1 LGNHK
6 LNQRHMIQ
14 FHELRI
20 GDIVL
25 VEFNGQRTEGQVT
38 GLDGD
43 DKQINVETQA
53 QAFWYSPD
61 DLYPIPLDDNQL
73 MEFGF
78 EKQDQPGGGVKYLK
92 GPFRILLSEKGNFS
106 QFEMWYREDHRQ
118 IHDPLSVH
126 QLQNH
131 YHQMTKV
138 DLTRGVNAH

>member
-1 LGNHK
+1 
-6 LNQRHMIQ
+6 MIQ
-14 FHELRI
+14 FHELRV

-25 VEFNGQRTEGQVT
+25 VAFNGQRTEGEVT
-38 GLDGD
+38 GVSIGD
-43 DKQINVETQA
+43 KEVNVETEA
-53 QAFWYSPD
+53 QAFWYSPS

>member
-1 LGNHK
+1 
-6 LNQRHMIQ
+6 MIQ
-14 FHELRI
+14 FHELRV

-25 VEFNGQRTEGQVT
+25 VEFNGQRTEGEVT
-38 GLDGD
+38 GVSVGD
-43 DKQINVETQA
+43 KELNVDTGA
-53 QAFWYSPD
+53 QSFWYSPG

-78 EKQDQPGGGVKYLK
+78 EKQDQPNGGVKYMK
-92 GPFRILLSEKGNFS
+92 GPFRVLLSERGNFS

-138 DLTRGVNAH
+138 DLSRGVKAH